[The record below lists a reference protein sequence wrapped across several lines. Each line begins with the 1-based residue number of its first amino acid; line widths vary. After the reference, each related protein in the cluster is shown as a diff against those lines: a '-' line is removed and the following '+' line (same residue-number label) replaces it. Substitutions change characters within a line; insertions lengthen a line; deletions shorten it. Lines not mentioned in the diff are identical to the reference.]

1 MHAHVF
7 HAPILDLLIENR
19 GANKTRGILP
29 ANSLDEVI
37 LMCRCLR
44 SETGAALRSAPIPRA
59 HIDIKGGGGSRLPT
73 SDPES
78 VHQILMAR
86 VVFLGAQPDPNT
98 ITSNKQQFCF
108 NHKSNVYMINA
119 IYSDL
124 ISPL

>member
-1 MHAHVF
+1 M
-7 HAPILDLLIENR
+7 
-19 GANKTRGILP
+19 LP
-29 ANSLDEVI
+29 A
-37 LMCRCLR
+37 
-44 SETGAALRSAPIPRA
+44 
-59 HIDIKGGGGSRLPT
+59 HINIKGGGVWLPT